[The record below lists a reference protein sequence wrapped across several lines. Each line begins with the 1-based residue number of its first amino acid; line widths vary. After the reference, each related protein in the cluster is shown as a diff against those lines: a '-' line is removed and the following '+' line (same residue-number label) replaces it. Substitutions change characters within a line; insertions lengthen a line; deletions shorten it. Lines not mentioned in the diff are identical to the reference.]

1 MRPRFLIWEKGCS
14 HGASRF
20 CYRAV
25 KSKLLPCQRRDDRV
39 QMLFALRQQRIP
51 DHQFTSF
58 IIRISSS

>member
-1 MRPRFLIWEKGCS
+1 MLAW
-14 HGASRF
+14 ASRF

-25 KSKLLPCQRRDDRV
+25 KSKFLPCQRRDDRV